1 MDINKIIMK
10 NQVNFFKSMI
20 SDINK
25 THNNEDKNIKLAIL
39 KQILNDYYKTHN
51 NIYLKLLY
59 NI

>member
-25 THNNEDKNIKLAIL
+25 THDNEEKHIKLAIL

-51 NIYLKLLY
+51 NIYIFK
-59 NI
+59 III

>member
-25 THNNEDKNIKLAIL
+25 THDNKEKHIKLAIL

-51 NIYLKLLY
+51 NIYIFK
-59 NI
+59 III

>member
-25 THNNEDKNIKLAIL
+25 THDNKEKHIKLAIL
-39 KQILNDYYKTHN
+39 KQILNDYYKTQN
-51 NIYLKLLY
+51 SIY
-59 NI
+59 I